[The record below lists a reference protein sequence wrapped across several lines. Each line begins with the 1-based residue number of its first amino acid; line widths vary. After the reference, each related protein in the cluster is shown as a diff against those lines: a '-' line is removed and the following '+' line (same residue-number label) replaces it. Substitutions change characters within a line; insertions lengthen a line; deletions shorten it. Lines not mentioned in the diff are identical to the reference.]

1 MAEPGRTEQATPRR
15 RGEARQRGQVAKSM
29 EVNTVLVLLLGFL
42 VIKWSSVP
50 MYNLLSANMREF
62 LSNAYRMSFSVE
74 STPSII
80 TYLLYQILKITA
92 PIMGACFLGG
102 LIAGFSQAGFLMTF
116 VPLKPQFSKLN
127 PITGLSRFFN
137 PQMLIELLKSTI
149 KFIVVAFVVYMT
161 LRNKLPVLVDMWH
174 MEARQ
179 AFFTIGGI
187 VYLLSIRIILTML
200 VIAVLDYIYQRYS
213 FEQNLKMTKE
223 EVKEEMRQ
231 SEGDPMVKG
240 RIRQKQREITRRRM
254 MAAVPEAQVVVT
266 NPTHYAVALKYTE
279 SMEAPKVIA
288 KGSGFIALKIKEVAE
303 TNRIPI
309 MQNPPI
315 AQTLYKTVDIGQ
327 FVPPG
332 LYHAVA
338 EIIAYVYKVKGGVP
352 KE

>member
-1 MAEPGRTEQATPRR
+1 MAEPGRTEKATPRR

-42 VIKWSSVP
+42 VVKWSSVP
-50 MYNLLSANMREF
+50 MYNLLSANMRDF
-62 LSNAYRMSFSVE
+62 LSNAHSMSFSAE
-74 STPSII
+74 NTPTILS
-80 TYLLYQILKITA
+80 YLLYLVLKITA
-92 PIMGACFLGG
+92 PVMGACFLGG

-116 VPLKPQFSKLN
+116 AAIKPQFSKLN
-127 PITGLSRFFN
+127 PIAGFSRFFTA
-137 PQMLIELLKSTI
+137 QALVELLRSTI
-149 KFIVVAFVVYMT
+149 KFIVVAFVVYIT

-179 AFFTIGGI
+179 AFFTIAGI
-187 VYLLSIRIILTML
+187 VYALSIRIILTML
-200 VIAVLDYIYQRYS
+200 VIAILDYMYQRYS
-213 FEQNLKMTKE
+213 FEESLKMTKE
-223 EVKEEMRQ
+223 EVKEEMKQ
-231 SEGDPMVKG
+231 SEGDPMVRG

-279 SMEAPKVIA
+279 SMDAPKVIA
-288 KGSGFIALKIKEVAE
+288 KGAGFIALKIKEVAE

-327 FVPPG
+327 FVPPA